1 MGYRCPLGAL
11 SGVPNVRPQQS
22 PETAPLSARDWAKY
36 LVQERASKQQK
47 VRDSPATEPARPSD
61 GRFKVWHS
69 PAVELTL
76 TELTEAVEET
86 FLPMLRAD
94 FCLAQREAV
103 NAVLEEQGI
112 QCRLPTSAKRQ
123 RFSFSMRDVRLLTG
137 GDEASQLHPIALDRV
152 KDAFACARC

>member
-47 VRDSPATEPARPSD
+47 VLHSPATEPARPSD

-94 FCLAQREAV
+94 FCLAQRDAV

-123 RFSFSMRDVRLLTG
+123 GFSFSMRDVRLLTG
-137 GDEASQLHPIALDRV
+137 GDERSQPVASDR
-152 KDAFACARC
+152 A